1 MCIANVHTGFLMKTR
16 TLSETGLQATPRQ
29 KKKKNNNLS
38 TFCPWPES
46 SGGRL
51 SLKVLDKLEAKEKQP
66 SFQNRFFYS
75 LFFIIIW
82 DFLTMNLDH
91 VSSQFLPL
99 ISRFCYPQICV
110 FFYLLFTNTLS
121 PMLFMPICVG
131 ENTH

>member
-1 MCIANVHTGFLMKTR
+1 MCTQDFWWKLELYQRLDYKPLPG
-16 TLSETGLQATPRQ
+16 
-29 KKKKNNNLS
+29 KKKKKNLS
-38 TFCPWPES
+38 TFCPRPKT

-51 SLKVLDKLEAKEKQP
+51 SLKVLDKLEEKEKQP

-75 LFFIIIW
+75 LFLIIIW

-91 VSSQFLPL
+91 ISSQFLSL

-110 FFYLLFTNTLS
+110 FFCLLFSNTLS
-121 PMLFMPICVG
+121 PMLFMPIGVG